1 MNSVSKTG
9 AAPAGGS
16 AALGNGQW
24 YAEVPRS
31 IRWHTLVG
39 LALILLFFGGFGT
52 WAATAPLASAVIA
65 HGTFVATGNNKIVQ
79 HLEGG
84 IIKQILVS
92 EGDRVVAGQPLVR
105 LDKTAALARQRQLFL
120 RRLRLEIE
128 VAALKAQASGAD
140 EIKLPK
146 IVLDSTSD
154 AEVRSMIDEQRKNFA
169 SSKQK
174 LATDISLSKSDIVS
188 LRHRIEGYRKLYD
201 SLQQQIVLLRKE
213 YDTKKAIYSKG
224 LVRITEVLALQRAII
239 DAVGSS
245 GRTQGEIDETES
257 QIIRY
262 GKQIEQTKDAYRE
275 NALDRLQQAGADLDT
290 VREDGRQAQNV
301 LDRATIDAPVSGIVV
316 RLNYHTSGGVVESG
330 KPILEILP
338 SKVPL
343 IIEVQ
348 VRRTDIDSVR
358 VGEVAG
364 VRLIAL
370 DRRTTPVL
378 QGEVFYVS
386 ADALPTQGGGVPQ
399 DVYLARIRLSP
410 EQLARVPGFSPTP
423 GMPAEVL
430 IQTAQRTFFSYL
442 VKPVRDSMSRA
453 FTER

>member
-1 MNSVSKTG
+1 MRSVSTATG
-9 AAPAGGS
+9 GPPANK
-16 AALGNGQW
+16 AQTHTAEW

-31 IRWHTLVG
+31 IRWHTMFG
-39 LALILLFFGGFGT
+39 LALMLLFFGGFGT
-52 WAATAPLASAVIA
+52 WAATAPLASAIIA

-84 IIKQILVS
+84 IIKKILVN
-92 EGDRVVAGQPLVR
+92 EGDRVVAGQPLIR

-128 VAALKAQASGAD
+128 VAGLKAEASQADAI
-140 EIKLPK
+140 ELPS
-146 IVLDSTSD
+146 IVRDNATD
-154 AEVRSMIDEQRKNFA
+154 PGIHSMIEEQQKNFE
-169 SSKQK
+169 SSRQK
-174 LATDISLSKSDIVS
+174 FFTDVS
-188 LRHRIEGYRKLYD
+188 LIQSDMASLAHRVEGYKKLKE
-201 SLQQQIVLLRKE
+201 SLNQQIALLRKE
-213 YDTKKAIYSKG
+213 YTSKKAIYGKG
-224 LVRITEVLALQRAII
+224 LVRLTEVLALQRAIV
-239 DAVGSS
+239 DAVGSV

-262 GKQIEQTKDAYRE
+262 RKQIEQTKDAYRE
-275 NALDRLQQAGADLDT
+275 NALDRLQKAGADLDT
-290 VREDGRQAQNV
+290 VREDGLQAQNV
-301 LDRATIDAPVSGIVV
+301 LDRSTINAPVDGVIV
-316 RLNYHTSGGVVESG
+316 RLYYHTAGGVVESG

-338 SKVPL
+338 SAAPL

-358 VGEVAG
+358 MNEEAS

-378 QGEVFYVS
+378 RGKVIYVS
-386 ADALPTQGGGVPQ
+386 ADALPTQGSVPQ
-399 DVYLARIRLSP
+399 DVYLARIKLSP
-410 EQLARVPGFSPTP
+410 QEIARIPGFSPTP

-442 VKPVRDSMSRA
+442 VKPVKDSMSRA

>member
-1 MNSVSKTG
+1 MKTLSTAKG
-9 AAPAGGS
+9 SPPVDATGGQE
-16 AALGNGQW
+16 AQW

-31 IRWHTLVG
+31 IRWHTLIG
-39 LALILLFFGGFGT
+39 LALTVLFFGGFGT

-84 IIKQILVS
+84 IIKQILVN
-92 EGDRVVAGQPLVR
+92 EGDRVVAGQPLIR
-105 LDKTAALARQRQLFL
+105 LDRTAALARQRQLFL
-120 RRLRLEIE
+120 RRLRLEIQ
-128 VAALKAQASGAD
+128 VAALKAEGSGAD
-140 EIKLPK
+140 AITLPK
-146 IVLDSTSD
+146 IVQENASV
-154 AEVRSMIDEQRKNFA
+154 AEVRSMIDEQQKNFE

-174 LATDISLSKSDIVS
+174 LATDVSLIRSDIAS
-188 LRHRIEGYRKLYD
+188 LEPRVEGYRKLKD
-201 SLQQQIVLLRKE
+201 SLEQQIVLLRRE
-213 YDTKKAIYSKG
+213 YESKKAIYGKG

-239 DAVGSS
+239 DAVGSV
-245 GRTQGEIDETES
+245 GRTQGEIDETEA
-257 QIIRY
+257 QIVRY
-262 GKQIEQTKDAYRE
+262 GRQIDDTMDTYKKSV
-275 NALDRLQQAGADLDT
+275 LDQLQQAGADLDT
-290 VREDGRQAQNV
+290 VREDGHEAQNV
-301 LDRATIDAPVSGIVV
+301 LDRSTIDAPVDGIVV
-316 RLNYHTSGGVVESG
+316 HLDYHTAGGVIESG

-338 SKVPL
+338 SDVPL

-358 VGEVAG
+358 VGEEAG

-378 QGEVFYVS
+378 HGRVFYVS
-386 ADALPTQGGGVPQ
+386 ADALPTQGTVPQ
-399 DVYLARIRLSP
+399 DVYLARIKLPPR
-410 EQLARVPGFSPTP
+410 ELARLPGFSPTP

-442 VKPVRDSMSRA
+442 VKPIKDSMSRA

>member
-1 MNSVSKTG
+1 M
-9 AAPAGGS
+9 
-16 AALGNGQW
+16 
-24 YAEVPRS
+24 
-31 IRWHTLVG
+31 
-39 LALILLFFGGFGT
+39 
-52 WAATAPLASAVIA
+52 
-65 HGTFVATGNNKIVQ
+65 
-79 HLEGG
+79 
-84 IIKQILVS
+84 
-92 EGDRVVAGQPLVR
+92 
-105 LDKTAALARQRQLFL
+105 
-120 RRLRLEIE
+120 
-128 VAALKAQASGAD
+128 
-140 EIKLPK
+140 
-146 IVLDSTSD
+146 LDSTSD